1 MFASAFADLK
11 MLIGATLH
19 LSPDALHVH
28 VGLILFLAG
37 AFLMRTQRRFLYS
50 LGWLLALCLIGEL
63 MDLAHDLS
71 NDHGLRWLNGL
82 TDIVNT
88 TFWPAIWVIVSPL
101 AARVRQL
108 PLLPIADEAQRRG
121 K

>member
-1 MFASAFADLK
+1 MFASVFADLK

-28 VGLILFLAG
+28 VGLILFLTG

-50 LGWLLALCLIGEL
+50 LGWLFGLCMVGEW
-63 MDLAHDLS
+63 MDLAHDLG
-71 NDHGLRWLNGL
+71 HHHQLRWLNGVK
-82 TDIVNT
+82 DIVNT
-88 TFWPAIWVIVSPL
+88 AFWPAIWVIASPL
-101 AARVRQL
+101 AERLRRPSLAS
-108 PLLPIADEAQRRG
+108 IAEEPQGSG